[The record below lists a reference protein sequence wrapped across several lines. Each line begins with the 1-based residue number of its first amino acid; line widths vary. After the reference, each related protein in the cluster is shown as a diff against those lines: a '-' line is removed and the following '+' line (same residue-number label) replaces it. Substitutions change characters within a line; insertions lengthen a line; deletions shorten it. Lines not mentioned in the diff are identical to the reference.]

1 MSSWTYVRG
10 MIIVDPIGEST
21 TEKEFV
27 VHTVLDH
34 LPPVTG
40 SEKNMCVYVTPS
52 AYYGLNYRRNSE
64 YGYKSGR
71 AAPHFLITI
80 EGDLRD
86 RKFDQTRDEVMR
98 WICRLG
104 KRLFIT
110 DICLSIRDEYGR
122 KGVLTD
128 ERPLLD
134 IYEGPHWIVK
144 YGKPKWLKQLEKEVQ
159 VQCRKTCGVRLA
171 DLNTKDPGE
180 CGIC

>member
-10 MIIVDPIGEST
+10 VIRVDPIGETS

-52 AYYGLNYRRNSE
+52 VYYGLSCRGNTE

-86 RKFDQTRDEVMR
+86 REFDQTRAEVMR

-104 KRLFIT
+104 KRLLIT
-110 DICLSIRDEYGR
+110 DICLTVRDQYGR
-122 KGVLTD
+122 KVVLTD

-134 IYEGPHWIVK
+134 LYEGPHWIVK
-144 YGKPKWLKQLEKEVQ
+144 YGKPKWWKELEKEVQ
-159 VQCRKTCGVRLA
+159 AQCRKAYGVRSA
-171 DLNTKDPGE
+171 DMNTKNPCE
-180 CGIC
+180 YGIC

>member
-10 MIIVDPIGEST
+10 MIRVDPIGETT

-110 DICLSIRDEYGR
+110 DICLSIRDEHGR
-122 KGVLTD
+122 KAVLTD
-128 ERPLLD
+128 EKPLLD
-134 IYEGPHWIVK
+134 LYEGPHWIVK
-144 YGKPKWLKQLEKEVQ
+144 YGKPKWWKELEKEVRA
-159 VQCRKTCGVRLA
+159 QCRKACGVRSV
-171 DLNTKDPGE
+171 DMNTKNPGE
-180 CGIC
+180 FGIC